1 MPSLTKQRRTSSAVV
16 GRYPAWEP
24 GADRRQT
31 TRHAISAAVTL
42 LRRPASAESAH
53 QPMCTV
59 HLSDMSE
66 EGVGAHSDMAL
77 SIEEPI
83 TLVFPPHGPERGIDL
98 RGHVVRCIP
107 DGRGGYELGIAFAA
121 QAA

>member
-1 MPSLTKQRRTSSAVV
+1 MSSLTKPSHTSSAALA
-16 GRYPAWEP
+16 RYPVWER

-31 TRHAISAAVTL
+31 TRHNINAAVTL
-42 LRRPASAESAH
+42 LRRPDSTDTAG

-59 HLSDMSE
+59 HLSDMSD
-66 EGVGAHSDMAL
+66 EGVGAHCDTAL
-77 SIEEPI
+77 PVEEPV

-107 DGRGGYELGIAFAA
+107 DGRGGYELGIAFVA